1 MVIMLIL
8 LTIPYCLFVIVLSA
22 FNGINAIFEALNQ
35 FGKIARGVCITL
47 LIIGV
52 AVLIFYIVLG
62 ILENNFNITIP
73 KINK

>member
-35 FGKIARGVCITL
+35 FGKIARGVCVTL
-47 LIIGV
+47 LI
-52 AVLIFYIVLG
+52 
-62 ILENNFNITIP
+62 
-73 KINK
+73 